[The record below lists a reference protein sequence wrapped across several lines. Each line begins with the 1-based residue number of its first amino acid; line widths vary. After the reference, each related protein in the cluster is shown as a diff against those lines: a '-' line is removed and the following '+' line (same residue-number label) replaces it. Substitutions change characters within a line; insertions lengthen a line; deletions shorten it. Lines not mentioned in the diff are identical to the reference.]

1 MTYDPTNQIGRPKT
15 PQPATYI
22 APIQNPRIQNPRI
35 QNPRIQNPRLIR
47 VTPISH
53 NNNRFLDKS
62 T

>member
-1 MTYDPTNQIGRPKT
+1 MTYDPTSQNGRPKT

-22 APIQNPRIQNPRI
+22 API